1 MRKYS
6 LMNLIAYSGCLGVL
20 LIVVMFVAVLS
31 VASQKLLSP
40 FQAAC
45 APADGP
51 GPEQLSNAPKPSP
64 KTTGPSAYPA
74 AYTYPAASTV
84 SPASRPSGG
93 ETVQNVA
100 LTRADAANSIPTDY
114 VAYYKAAGAKYGIP
128 WSVLAGVGKI
138 ETDHG
143 RSTLPGVKSGENY
156 AHAGGPMQFI
166 PGTWNAYGVDGPEYD
181 ANAPGDHMGK
191 PDGKK
196 SRYDP
201 ADAIPAA
208 ARYLKALGAA
218 TNPRKALWQY
228 NGAANSSW
236 GYADNV
242 LSWARRYDKNLSLS
256 PANPS
261 QVSCGGGGFGAGGSY
276 APGSVCHDAAGFV
289 AGHITKRMAC
299 VRDQIKAKFTVPRGI
314 GCYRADGGI
323 AGGGEHPLGRACDF
337 MISSGSP
344 KPDEVKLGYDIANW
358 AKANAKRLGIDY
370 IIYRQHIWNPARAK
384 EGWRQMEDRGGL
396 TANHYDHVHISVLA
410 GDTFNA

>member
-6 LMNLIAYSGCLGVL
+6 LVNLIAYSGCLGVL
-20 LIVVMFVAVLS
+20 LIVVMFVAVVT

-45 APADGP
+45 APAGGP
-51 GPEQLSNAPKPSP
+51 GPEQLSNAPNPSP

-74 AYTYPAASTV
+74 AYTVRPG
-84 SPASRPSGG
+84 SRPSGG

-100 LTRADAANSIPTDY
+100 LTRTDAANSIPSNY
-114 VAYYKAAGAKYGIP
+114 VPLYKAAGTKYGIP
-128 WSVLAGVGKI
+128 WSVLAGVGKV
-138 ETDHG
+138 ESDHG
-143 RSTLPGVKSGENY
+143 RSKLPGVSSGENY
-156 AHAGGPMQFI
+156 AHAAGPMQFI
-166 PGTWNAYGVDGPEYD
+166 PGTWKAYGTKNIND
-181 ANAPGDHMGK
+181 
-191 PDGKK
+191 
-196 SRYDP
+196 RYNP
-201 ADAIPAA
+201 ALAIPAA

-242 LSWARRYDKNLSLS
+242 LSWAKRYDKDLSLS

-261 QVSCGGGGFGAGGSY
+261 QVSCGGGFGAGGSY
-276 APGSVCHDAAGFV
+276 APGSVCRDGTGFV

-299 VRDQIKAKFTVPRGI
+299 VRDQIKSKFKVPRGI

-323 AGGGEHPLGRACDF
+323 PGGGEHPLGRACDF

-410 GDTFNA
+410 GDKLNA

>member
-6 LMNLIAYSGCLGVL
+6 LVNLIAYSGCLGVL
-20 LIVVMFVAVLS
+20 LIVVMFVAVVT

-74 AYTYPAASTV
+74 AYTV
-84 SPASRPSGG
+84 RPASLPSGG
-93 ETVQNVA
+93 KTVQNVA
-100 LTRADAANSIPTDY
+100 LTRADAANSIPTPY
-114 VAYYKAAGAKYGIP
+114 FKLYKAAAADKRFGGIP
-128 WSVLAGVGKI
+128 WSLLAGIGKV

-143 RSTLPGVKSGENY
+143 QSDLPGVKSGENY
-156 AHAGGPMQFI
+156 AGAGGPMQFLQS
-166 PGTWNAYGVDGPEYD
+166 TWESVTPYTVAIDGPTFGPD
-181 ANAPGDHMGK
+181 GNPDGK

-196 SRYDP
+196 DRYDP
-201 ADAIPAA
+201 SDAIFTAANYLHHNGAPAQV
-208 ARYLKALGAA
+208 
-218 TNPRKALWQY
+218 RKAIFAY
-228 NGAANSSW
+228 NHSND
-236 GYADNV
+236 YVNLV
-242 LSWARRYDKNLSLS
+242 LSWAKRYDKNFSLT
-256 PANPS
+256 PGNPS
-261 QVSCGGGGFGAGGSY
+261 QVSCGGGFGAGGSY

-299 VRDQIKAKFTVPRGI
+299 VRDQIKTKFKVPRGI

-410 GDTFNA
+410 GDKFNA

>member
-1 MRKYS
+1 MRKFS
-6 LMNLIAYSGCLGVL
+6 LVNLIAYSGCLGVL
-20 LIVVMFVAVLS
+20 LIVVMFVAVVT

-74 AYTYPAASTV
+74 AYTV
-84 SPASRPSGG
+84 RPASRPSGG

-100 LTRADAANSIPTDY
+100 LARADAANSIPSNY
-114 VAYYKAAGAKYGIP
+114 VPLYKAAGTKYGIP
-128 WSVLAGVGKI
+128 WSVLAGVGKV
-138 ETDHG
+138 ESDHG
-143 RSTLPGVKSGENY
+143 RSKLPGVSSGENY
-156 AHAGGPMQFI
+156 AHAAGPMQFI
-166 PGTWNAYGVDGPEYD
+166 PGTWKAYGTKDIND
-181 ANAPGDHMGK
+181 
-191 PDGKK
+191 
-196 SRYDP
+196 RYNP
-201 ADAIPAA
+201 ALAIPAA
-208 ARYLKALGAA
+208 AKYLKALGAA

-236 GYADNV
+236 GYADLV
-242 LSWARRYDKNLSLS
+242 LSWAKRYDKDLSLS

-344 KPDEVKLGYDIANW
+344 KADEVKLGYDIANW